1 MFSFLAISVMSSL
14 SNSLSQILAGSHLLS
29 PAIQDRFLVAR
40 GSCKLLA
47 NPARGSLSMT
57 RWIKKQGPCQGGS
70 ERIWY
75 SHQYKNQLLIIR
87 RAKKESEPKQG
98 SRILAGSACRRE
110 GRDRMPEIHQSMS
123 MPDNICHLVRP
134 PPLPLAPH
142 RILLVSSCD
151 STLAF
156 QLEFG

>member
-1 MFSFLAISVMSSL
+1 
-14 SNSLSQILAGSHLLS
+14 
-29 PAIQDRFLVAR
+29 
-40 GSCKLLA
+40 
-47 NPARGSLSMT
+47 MT

-70 ERIWY
+70 EKIWY

-87 RAKKESEPKQG
+87 RAKNESEPEQG
-98 SRILAGSACRRE
+98 SSLLE
-110 GRDRMPEIHQSMS
+110 GPLSRAEGCDDMPEIHQSMS
-123 MPDNICHLVRP
+123 MPDNICHPVRP

-156 QLEFG
+156 QLKFG